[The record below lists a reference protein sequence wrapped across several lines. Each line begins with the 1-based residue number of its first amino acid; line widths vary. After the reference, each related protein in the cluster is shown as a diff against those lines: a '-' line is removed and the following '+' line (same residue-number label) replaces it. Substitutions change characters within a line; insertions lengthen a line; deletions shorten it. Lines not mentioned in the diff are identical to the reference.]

1 MVIHADVLISAG
13 HEGRPASCKHFPQ
26 HKCNLGAAGEREWTP
41 IVADEATRILRAH
54 GMKVVRLPAD
64 FAGTFDVKEA
74 VFIHFDGASPPCT
87 SRASIGYPPG
97 AANAAAAARWRALYS
112 RYWPFG
118 FMPDNFTDGLREY
131 YAYKQV
137 RASKG
142 VMTIELGE
150 VTCPAQRAWLT
161 PRVQW
166 EGAILAYFLAKR
178 LGFADVPPPRFLRP
192 G

>member
-1 MVIHADVLISAG
+1 MIHADVLISAG
-13 HEGRPASCKHFPQ
+13 HEGRPASCKYFPQ

-54 GMKVVRLPAD
+54 GVKVIRLPAD
-64 FAGTFDVKEA
+64 FAGTYDVKEA

-97 AANAAAAARWRALYS
+97 APNAAAAAEWRALYS
-112 RYWPFG
+112 KYWRFG

-137 RASKG
+137 RASHG
-142 VMTIELGE
+142 QITVEMGEL
-150 VTCPAQRAWLT
+150 TCPPQQAWLASHL
-161 PRVQW
+161 RL
-166 EGAILAYFLAKR
+166 EGALLAYFLDRR
-178 LGFADVPPPRFLRP
+178 LGFSDVPLPRYVRP